1 MANHSIW
8 EARVVRS
15 IRWEGHVLLEG
26 KTVIV
31 TGGNSGIGEA
41 VVLAVAAEGA
51 NVVIDYIAHP
61 DETAHIIDR
70 IKASGVG
77 SALGV
82 QADVSKVADLQK
94 MIDAAVQQ
102 FGRLDVLVNNGGVGA
117 GATAGE
123 HETKLV
129 DMQLDVNLRSVV
141 LMYREALGLL
151 RVAGAEHGRAQV
163 VNVAS
168 IAGKQPG
175 AWLSVY
181 SAAKAG
187 VIAYTQAMNRE
198 LGEDGI
204 RSVALCPGWVDTQ
217 MSDYIKGKV
226 PAAEMIRPEDIA
238 AAVRFVLSLSPA
250 AVVPEIVFERAGGGF

>member
-1 MANHSIW
+1 MAQEHAT
-8 EARVVRS
+8 ERAA
-15 IRWEGHVLLEG
+15 
-26 KTVIV
+26 IV
-31 TGGNSGIGEA
+31 TGASRGIGLAIATALAEDGYA
-41 VVLAVAAEGA
+41 VTLTARRPEPLAASAAALAARGFEVGHVAA
-51 NVVIDYIAHP
+51 DLR
-61 DETAHIIDR
+61 DEAGIRAI
-70 IKASGVG
+70 
-77 SALGV
+77 
-82 QADVSKVADLQK
+82 VAGHRK
-94 MIDAAVQQ
+94 R
-102 FGRLDVLVNNGGVGA
+102 FGRLDVLVNNGGVGV

-123 HETKLV
+123 HETELI
-129 DMQLDVNLRSVV
+129 DMQFDVNLRAVV

-198 LGEDGI
+198 LGEEGI

-217 MSDYIKGKV
+217 MSDFIKGEV
-226 PAAEMIRPEDIA
+226 PAAEMIRPEDVA
-238 AAVRFVLSLSPA
+238 AAVRFVLGLSPA
-250 AVVPEIVFERAGGGF
+250 AVVPEIIFERPSGSF

>member
-1 MANHSIW
+1 MAQEQATEREHMS
-8 EARVVRS
+8 
-15 IRWEGHVLLEG
+15 GHAA
-26 KTVIV
+26 IV
-31 TGGNSGIGEA
+31 TGASRGIG
-41 VVLAVAAEGA
+41 LAIATALAQDGYGVTLTARRPEPLAASADALAQRGFEVQHVAANLA
-51 NVVIDYIAHP
+51 
-61 DETAHIIDR
+61 DEAGIRTI
-70 IKASGVG
+70 V
-77 SALGV
+77 
-82 QADVSKVADLQK
+82 DVHRER
-94 MIDAAVQQ
+94 
-102 FGRLDVLVNNGGVGA
+102 FGRLDVLVNNGGVGV

-123 HETKLV
+123 HQTKLI
-129 DMQLDVNLRSVV
+129 DMQLDVNLRAVV

-198 LGEDGI
+198 LGEEGI

-217 MSDYIKGKV
+217 MSDFIKGEV
-226 PAAEMIRPEDIA
+226 PAMEMIRPEDIA
-238 AAVRFVLSLSPA
+238 AAVRFVLALSPA
-250 AVVPEIVFERAGGGF
+250 AVVPEIVFERAGDGF